1 MRSAAGSFTSLGL
14 ELGGKDPAY
23 VREDAN
29 IDHAIENLVDGA
41 FFNSGQCCCGIER
54 IYVHEKHYDRFVEG
68 AVDLVNQYVLGNPLE
83 AKFALADAVVAGFH
97 GKDAAKAARAE
108 YDRVH
113 QQGGV
118 PDHLPEWTP
127 APDVR
132 RLPDGRIALPT
143 AIAAS
148 GLASSSSDA
157 RRLIV
162 GKGVRVDGK
171 VVTLPMTDGTGE
183 VPAEEHAGVTIDPWS
198 KILMQSDAI
207 DKFQRWQAAN
217 PGGQRQ

>member
-1 MRSAAGSFTSLGL
+1 
-14 ELGGKDPAY
+14 
-23 VREDAN
+23 V
-29 IDHAIENLVDGA
+29 
-41 FFNSGQCCCGIER
+41 GQ
-54 IYVHEKHYDRFVEG
+54 
-68 AVDLVNQYVLGNPLE
+68 LLGNPLE

-97 GKDAAKAARAE
+97 GKDAAKSARAE

-118 PDHLPEWTP
+118 PDQLPEWTP

-157 RRLIV
+157 RRLIE
-162 GKGVRVDGK
+162 GQGVRVDGK
-171 VVTLPMTDGTGE
+171 VWSDVN
-183 VPAEEHAGVTIDPWS
+183 AGVGPGSYVVQVGKS
-198 KILMQSDAI
+198 KAA
-207 DKFQRWQAAN
+207 RWII
-217 PGGQRQ
+217 PG